1 MVKNFHYWLYVTGI
15 ISIVSMILYLYVS
28 FSKKENEMKENIIFN
43 KLETILIQHEKIEN
57 WLEEE
62 CQENQNIQEC
72 ILLNPEKS
80 KMLNTMLHM
89 TINQDISYSF
99 LVFKDENNRYRF
111 LADGASEPARVMQKI
126 DTDNKKVWDE
136 AYSSVEGTLIS
147 SNKQTDGLWLTYL
160 SPFVENNQSYM
171 MLVTDFSISL
181 DNKIKNTISPIKE
194 ILLYILGITIVI
206 FVIGIFQTIMYFIA
220 RKESFTDQLTGLNN
234 RNYLR
239 KVIDS
244 RFPYDKYDIAIVD
257 IDFFKKINDQ
267 YGHDIGDIVLKDI
280 SNIFKKIIGKDDFV
294 FRYGGEEFLFLFQ
307 KNNAEKLLKELMHR
321 VRTHVINVNNQT
333 IKFTISVGV
342 NKNLHRCKHFT
353 NMVKTADVALYNAKR
368 SGRNK
373 IVYYSEEI
381 NDKNQSNFQAVQSA
395 IDENRVFC
403 EYQAIIDTSSNSVF
417 KYEALVRI
425 KDTNGTTLYPNS
437 FLEIIKDTN
446 IYTDLTKKVI
456 DISISKF
463 LDLDVHRFSINLGLQ
478 DFNNPEIV
486 NYVLKVIEKYPKLID
501 LMSIEVLE
509 YDKVDDEIS
518 CIAMV
523 KLLQDK
529 GLKIALDDFGSGYAN
544 FSTILSYNFDFI
556 KIDGSIIRKVIE
568 DDKAVKMVQSIL
580 AFAQAHNIIVICEF
594 VYSQEV
600 YEVLK
605 SIGVEYMQGFYLS
618 KPSQDL
624 ERKL

>member
-1 MVKNFHYWLYVTGI
+1 
-15 ISIVSMILYLYVS
+15 
-28 FSKKENEMKENIIFN
+28 MKENIIFN
-43 KLETILIQHEKIEN
+43 KLETILIQNEKIEN

-62 CQENQNIQEC
+62 CQENQNIREC
-72 ILLNPEKS
+72 ILMNPDKS
-80 KMLNTMLHM
+80 KILNTMLYM

-126 DTDNKKVWDE
+126 DTDDKKVWDE
-136 AYSSVEGTLIS
+136 AYSSEEGTLLS

-160 SPFVENNQSYM
+160 SPFVENNQTYM

-194 ILLYILGITIVI
+194 ILLYILSITIVI
-206 FVIGIFQTIMYFIA
+206 FIIGIFQTIMYFIA
-220 RKESFTDQLTGLNN
+220 RKESFTDSLTGLNN

-239 KVIDS
+239 KVVDS
-244 RFPYDKYDIAIVD
+244 RFPYAQYDIAIVD

-280 SNIFKKIIGKDDFV
+280 SNIFKKIIGKDDFI

-307 KNNAEKLLKELMHR
+307 RNNSEKLLKELMSR
-321 VRTHVINVNNQT
+321 VREHVININNQT

-342 NKNLHRCKHFT
+342 NKNLYRCKHFT
-353 NMVKTADVALYNAKR
+353 DMVKTADLALYNAKR

-381 NDKNQSNFQAVQSA
+381 NDEKQSSFQTVQSA

-403 EYQAIIDTSSNSVF
+403 EYQAIIDTSSNCVF

-425 KDTNGTTLYPNS
+425 KDTDGMTLYPNS

-446 IYTDLTKKVI
+446 IYTDLTKKII
-456 DISISKF
+456 DISLSKF
-463 LDLDVHRFSINLGLQ
+463 LDLNVHKFSINLGLQ
-478 DFNNPEIV
+478 DFNNPEII
-486 NYVLKVIEKYPKLID
+486 NYVLKIIEKHPKLID

-556 KIDGSIIRKVIE
+556 KIDGSIIRKVVE

-580 AFAQAHNIIVICEF
+580 TFAQAHNIIVICEF

-605 SIGVEYMQGFYLS
+605 SIGVEHMQGYYLS

-624 ERKL
+624 EWNLLK